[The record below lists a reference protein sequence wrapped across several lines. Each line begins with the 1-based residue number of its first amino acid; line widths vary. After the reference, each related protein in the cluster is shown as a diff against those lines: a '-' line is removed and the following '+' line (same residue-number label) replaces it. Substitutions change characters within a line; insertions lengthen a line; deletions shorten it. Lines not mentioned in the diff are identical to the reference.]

1 MEREHSSKLQ
11 SLLHRARHSLLLWVE
26 GVRAT
31 RHRPLEAGVLEVAVD
46 LAQVVE
52 VARPSSEDQATT
64 SSWARAVAQPVTGL
78 QG

>member
-1 MEREHSSKLQ
+1 MVRAHSSKRL

-26 GVRAT
+26 VVRAT
-31 RHRPLEAGVLEVAVD
+31 RHRPLEAGVLEVAAD

-64 SSWARAVAQPVTGL
+64 SSWARAVDPRVTGL